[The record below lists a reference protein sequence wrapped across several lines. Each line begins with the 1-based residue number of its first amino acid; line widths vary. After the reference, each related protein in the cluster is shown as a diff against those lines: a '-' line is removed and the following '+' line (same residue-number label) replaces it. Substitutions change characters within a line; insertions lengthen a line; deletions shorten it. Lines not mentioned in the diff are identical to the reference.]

1 MQRYLE
7 DFEVGMV
14 HSSGRYTVTQEEI
27 VRFAGEFD
35 PQPFHIDGE
44 MAAASVFGGL
54 TASGA
59 HIVALQLKLIHESD
73 LGRNDAVLAGL
84 GWDEVRFPEPVRPG
98 DTLSL
103 TIECIGKRISESK
116 PDRGIVKNLVT
127 LKNQKGET
135 VLKSIHTIL
144 VASGTVSFPEFLKK

>member
-1 MQRYLE
+1 MVEGEFIMKRYLE

-14 HSSGRYTVTQEEI
+14 HSSGRYTITEEEI
-27 VRFAGEFD
+27 VRFASEFD
-35 PQPFHIDGE
+35 PQPFHLDRE

-59 HIVALQLKLIHESD
+59 HIVALQFKLIHESE
-73 LGRNDAVLAGL
+73 LGKNDAVLAGL
-84 GWDEVRFPEPVRPG
+84 GWEEVCFPEPVRPG

-103 TIECIGKRISESK
+103 TVECIGKRFSENN

-127 LKNQKGET
+127 LNNQNGKT

-144 VASGTVSFPEFLKK
+144 VASGR